1 LGQRFTLSGLAAVT
15 GQEAT
20 TLEPLLETL
29 LRREML
35 NIETDPRSPERNQ
48 YGFVQ
53 SLIREVAYNTL
64 ARRDR
69 KTRHLAAARYYESL
83 ETDELAGALAG
94 QYAAAHANAEGPEET
109 AALAAQARVALKAA
123 AERAVALG
131 APDQAFEFFHQALG
145 LAQNPAD
152 EAELALRAGQA
163 AQAGGRYAEGEP
175 LLRQAIELFAAA
187 DDRDGLDRAYAALAT
202 ILVDAARFSEAI
214 DLLEPILGEA
224 VDFSNQPGLVAAGAQ
239 LARAH
244 MLRFKFDDAIRAADR
259 VLPAAELADMGV
271 VVADLLVTKGTALG
285 MARRSREA
293 LALIRAGQ
301 ELGESLGANLVVL
314 RAYMNQAFATE
325 WISPRSTFESSRSGH
340 ALARRVGHRGFVMNS
355 AFNAG
360 QVGMHLGEW
369 AWASSVLEDLL
380 EDDLEAA
387 DRVLGAAIV
396 SFYRAIRGQPRDDL
410 VAMVRAMESDE
421 PAVVQVKDLVDAYDA
436 LAAGRDHDA
445 KRLFSKDSWAEGGFD
460 NFAWSMH
467 LAAWTRDDRALGE
480 IQGALREA
488 GRHGPGM
495 DALSLAVEAARAA
508 LAGSNQEALALYGR
522 AMDGWRGLE
531 LRFEEALLG
540 IDMASVLD
548 PSELEV
554 QRAVQ
559 NSRVILSELGAIPFL
574 ERLSAVVG
582 RSGEG
587 EAPAIPVPAD
597 AVPISES
604 EVAAS

>member
-1 LGQRFTLSGLAAVT
+1 
-15 GQEAT
+15 
-20 TLEPLLETL
+20 
-29 LRREML
+29 
-35 NIETDPRSPERNQ
+35 
-48 YGFVQ
+48 
-53 SLIREVAYNTL
+53 
-64 ARRDR
+64 
-69 KTRHLAAARYYESL
+69 
-83 ETDELAGALAG
+83 
-94 QYAAAHANAEGPEET
+94 
-109 AALAAQARVALKAA
+109 
-123 AERAVALG
+123 
-131 APDQAFEFFHQALG
+131 
-145 LAQNPAD
+145 
-152 EAELALRAGQA
+152 
-163 AQAGGRYAEGEP
+163 
-175 LLRQAIELFAAA
+175 
-187 DDRDGLDRAYAALAT
+187 
-202 ILVDAARFSEAI
+202 
-214 DLLEPILGEA
+214 
-224 VDFSNQPGLVAAGAQ
+224 
-239 LARAH
+239 
-244 MLRFKFDDAIRAADR
+244 
-259 VLPAAELADMGV
+259 
-271 VVADLLVTKGTALG
+271 
-285 MARRSREA
+285 
-293 LALIRAGQ
+293 
-301 ELGESLGANLVVL
+301 
-314 RAYMNQAFATE
+314 
-325 WISPRSTFESSRSGH
+325 
-340 ALARRVGHRGFVMNS
+340 
-355 AFNAG
+355 
-360 QVGMHLGEW
+360 
-369 AWASSVLEDLL
+369 VLEDLL